1 MRRYILLVVVVAL
14 ATLIFAPVAVAQD
27 NNPSADDRS
36 MDDRG
41 FEDRRGGG
49 RTFDDNPGADDR
61 SFNDQGFDDN
71 PTGADD
77 RGMDDRGFDDSGS
90 GSHTFDDDPD
100 ADDRGSNNRVFDD
113 NPTGADDAM
122 ASPTVSASAA
132 SGAAGD
138 DVTMMSFREALPST
152 GGSSLVGLVS
162 AATLVLLVGSG
173 LVARRLVRRGR

>member
-27 NNPSADDRS
+27 DNPSADDRG

-41 FEDRRGGG
+41 FEDKWGGG
-49 RTFDDNPGADDR
+49 RTYDDNPGAHDR
-61 SFNDQGFDDN
+61 SFNDHGFDDN
-71 PTGADD
+71 PTGA
-77 RGMDDRGFDDSGS
+77 DDRGFDDSGS
-90 GSHTFDDDPD
+90 GSHTFDDNPD
-100 ADDRGSNNRVFDD
+100 ADDRGSKYRVFDD
-113 NPTGADDAM
+113 NPSADDAM
-122 ASPTVSASAA
+122 TSPTASASAA

-152 GGSSLVGLVS
+152 GGSSLVALVS

-173 LVARRLVRRGR
+173 LVARRLVRGGR